1 MENGKNFHG
10 KAQHKIKTTI
20 TIMSTIEALTEFY
33 ERKGYTGKEA
43 IEKAEAELARQDLK
57 AELKERRQHELEL
70 AQLNGK

>member
-43 IEKAEAELARQDLK
+43 VEEAKAELARQDVK
-57 AELKERRQHELEL
+57 EKERRQHELEL